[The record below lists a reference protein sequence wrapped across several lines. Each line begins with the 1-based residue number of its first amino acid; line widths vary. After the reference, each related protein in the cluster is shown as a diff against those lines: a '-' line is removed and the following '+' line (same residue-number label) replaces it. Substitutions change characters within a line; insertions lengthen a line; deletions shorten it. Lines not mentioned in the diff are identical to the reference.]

1 MNQSILK
8 IDKDV
13 IDRIELKI
21 ADEILNRY
29 EDTVKAVKVA
39 RRHWREEKVQA
50 TSEKILKFEKKQM
63 QSK

>member
-1 MNQSILK
+1 MSKSINKTLMNQSILK

-29 EDTVKAVKVA
+29 
-39 RRHWREEKVQA
+39 
-50 TSEKILKFEKKQM
+50 
-63 QSK
+63 